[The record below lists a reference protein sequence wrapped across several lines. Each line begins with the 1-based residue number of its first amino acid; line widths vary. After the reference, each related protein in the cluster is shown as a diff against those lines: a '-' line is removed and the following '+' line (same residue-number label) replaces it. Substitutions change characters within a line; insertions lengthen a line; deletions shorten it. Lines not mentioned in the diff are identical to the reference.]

1 MSECHIILTFFLFIG
16 FGTKYDGGNLNFD
29 I

>member
-1 MSECHIILTFFLFIG
+1 MSECHIILTFFFNIS
-16 FGTKYDGGNLNFD
+16 FGTKCDGGNLNFD